1 MNPWINEWRNGW
13 MNERMDGRGI
23 FLLSYFFTERPLCW
37 GTSSLS
43 YFFSEQPLI
52 WATSARSSCVAS
64 ATQVFSSRSCYTMR
78 LAASSCNPASHRS
91 SAMVKNY
98 LSRSC
103 YYAFSNFQ
111 LQSRLLAA
119 SLASL
124 MLCWFCHSRL
134 QTRKIPHSRSV
145 WPNNGDDSAVLREC
159 SFQNMFSRPLYVKS
173 SSRYSL
179 IHFLPTYP
187 TSSSKSAPNASVFR
201 HWSCALFVD
210 FPDRAARPRK
220 QRPEQNARV
229 SKPRVFS
236 PVSVFNMLP
245 KCYTSQVFDDGVD
258 MLMWLTW
265 WCGWHDDGVD
275 MLMWL
280 TCWWNAKHDYRP

>member
-1 MNPWINEWRNGW
+1 MNQWLCEWVVRWTNASVNQWITGWVNQRIKECNANKPKNQWIHESMNEGMDGWMNGW
-13 MNERMDGRGI
+13 MGEVF
-23 FLLSYFFTERPLCW
+23 FLLSYFFTERPLCC

-103 YYAFSNFQ
+103 YNAFSNFQ

-134 QTRKIPHSRSV
+134 QTRKIH
-145 WPNNGDDSAVLREC
+145 
-159 SFQNMFSRPLYVKS
+159 QNP
-173 SSRYSL
+173 
-179 IHFLPTYP
+179 
-187 TSSSKSAPNASVFR
+187 A
-201 HWSCALFVD
+201 
-210 FPDRAARPRK
+210 
-220 QRPEQNARV
+220 
-229 SKPRVFS
+229 
-236 PVSVFNMLP
+236 
-245 KCYTSQVFDDGVD
+245 
-258 MLMWLTW
+258 
-265 WCGWHDDGVD
+265 
-275 MLMWL
+275 
-280 TCWWNAKHDYRP
+280 